1 MADDRKLEKT
11 SVRGVF
17 RRHAAGCKRNG
28 RCKCQ
33 YVVTFRERGKPRK
46 QMCDTFEQARELKGE
61 HDSGKGP
68 RRKQSA
74 ETVGAYYERWLPS
87 FRGRTS
93 RGLDDSTRKE
103 YAASF
108 KHLILPLP
116 IAGVKMRD
124 LTAPDVRD
132 WLKQVEQRGATPYVI
147 RNAKSALSVML
158 ACAAEDGEIATNPAP
173 AVRYV
178 PSEDA
183 RRWHPKRKRRVLTRA
198 DVEAILGA
206 MDERWQAF
214 FLLLTQT
221 GLRIGELLGLTW
233 ERVHLGD
240 DPHIMVV
247 EQMRLGQ
254 RKKLKTEASKARVPL
269 SPSMASWLAQL
280 RPQDATPN
288 APVFRSKTGTP
299 LNPANVRNRVL
310 QPALVK
316 AGIAVKVGE
325 KANGDPVYDYQ
336 GVAFHAFRRACGSFL
351 LHEGKTLKQV
361 QGWLR
366 HSQLPTTLNIYV
378 EQVDDG
384 LGGADVWDEILP
396 ARGNAGAT
404 QPPETAANEATG
416 ELLETASQSHID

>member
-1 MADDRKLEKT
+1 MARAAADDRKLERT
-11 SVRGVF
+11 SVPGVF
-17 RRHAAGCKRNG
+17 RRHASGCSNTK
-28 RCKCQ
+28 RCKCP
-33 YVVTFRERGKPRK
+33 YVVTWRDRGKQHK
-46 QMCDTFEQARELKGE
+46 QLFATFELAREHKNALG
-61 HDSGKGP
+61 SGKVT
-68 RRKQSA
+68 RRPLSSQ
-74 ETVGAYYERWLPS
+74 TVADYYERWLPS

-93 RGLDDSTRKE
+93 RGLDESTRKE
-103 YAASF
+103 YEASF
-108 KHLILPLP
+108 KRLILPLP

-124 LTAPDVRD
+124 LAAPDVRD
-132 WLKQVEQRGATPYVI
+132 WLAQVERQGASPYVI

-158 ACAAEDGEIATNPAP
+158 ACAAEDGEIAGNPA
-173 AVRYV
+173 ALVRYV
-178 PSEDA
+178 PSEA
-183 RRWHPKRKRRVLTRA
+183 AKRRHPKRKRRVLTPD
-198 DVEAILGA
+198 DVQAILGV

-221 GLRIGELLGLTW
+221 GLRVGEMLGLTW

-247 EQMRLGQ
+247 EQVRHGR
-254 RKKLKTEASKARVPL
+254 RKKLKTEASRARVPL
-269 SPSMASWLAQL
+269 APSMASWLAQL
-280 RPQDATPN
+280 RPHDAAPDD
-288 APVFRSKTGTP
+288 PVFPSKTGTP
-299 LNPANVRNRVL
+299 LNSANVRNRVL

-366 HSQLPTTLNIYV
+366 HSQLTTTLNIYV

-384 LGGADVWDEILP
+384 LGGAEVWDDILP

-404 QPPETAANEATG
+404 RPPEAAANGAPAGT
-416 ELLETASQSHID
+416 LETAS